1 MCIAHQIAC
10 NCEQVR
16 LPTLGS
22 HDTWRVMRNRFKL
35 AHANQTE
42 RTVERILA
50 PEPIVKPPVRRVSK
64 YTKWEPI
71 VIPPVRRVSKH
82 IKWEPI
88 VKPPVGRV
96 SKHIKWGPVETI
108 PMHKQ
113 QNCIGWITSRTVRV
127 DGDVKKA
134 KPVLKPRSVSTT
146 LFLPNSIKTRGI
158 YLPHARNA
166 VAVI

>member
-22 HDTWRVMRNRFKL
+22 ADVWRVMRNRFKL

-64 YTKWEPI
+64 
-71 VIPPVRRVSKH
+71 
-82 IKWEPI
+82 
-88 VKPPVGRV
+88 
-96 SKHIKWGPVETI
+96 HIKWGPVETI
-108 PMHKQ
+108 PMHKP
-113 QNCIGWITSRTVRV
+113 QNCIRWITSRTVRV

-134 KPVLKPRSVSTT
+134 KPVLKQRSVSTT
-146 LFLPNSIKTRGI
+146 LFLPNSIKTRGR